1 MGKVSII
8 GSGNVGANTAFFIV
22 EKGITDVYLYDIQ
35 EGLSTG
41 KALDMMEAAPIRR
54 YRNRII
60 GIDCIEDIR
69 DSESVI
75 IAAGKACTI
84 GRKPEELLKG
94 NMETV
99 FGIVEKTVN
108 ISPGSIIIM
117 ATEPVD
123 ILTGMTAQR
132 FALSRNKILGLGSIV
147 DSSRL
152 KSAVS
157 RELSISAENIIAM
170 AIGRH
175 SGDMIVLPEYT
186 VVSGIPLAQLLSE
199 EKIRSL
205 ITGIKD
211 AGNLM
216 AELSECPG
224 TYYTP
229 SAAAAEVID
238 SIHMDLKRILSV
250 SIEFSGEYG
259 ISGVAM
265 SLPCVIGK
273 NGIEKVLT
281 PLLTEAEQNA
291 LAKSANAIKE
301 IIADYNE

>member
-8 GSGNVGANTAFFIV
+8 GSGNVGTNTAFFV
-22 EKGITDVYLYDIQ
+22 AEKGITDVFLYDIQ

-54 YRNRII
+54 YQSRII
-60 GIDCIEDIR
+60 GIENIEDIR
-69 DSESVI
+69 DSESVV
-75 IAAGKACTI
+75 IAAGKTCTM
-84 GRKPEELLKG
+84 GKKPEELLKD
-94 NMETV
+94 NMAIV
-99 FGIVEKTVN
+99 FGIVKGIITF
-108 ISPGSIIIM
+108 SPGSIIIM

-123 ILTGMTAQR
+123 ILTIMTAQR

-147 DSSRL
+147 DVSRL

-157 RELSISAENIIAM
+157 RELSISAESIIPM

-175 SGDMIVLPEYT
+175 SGEVIVLPDYT
-186 VVSGIPLAQLLSE
+186 VVSGIPLTQLLSE
-199 EKIRSL
+199 KKIRGI
-205 ITGIKD
+205 ITEIKD

-238 SIHMDLKRILSV
+238 SIHMNLKRILSV

-265 SLPCVIGK
+265 SLPCIIGK
-273 NGIEKVLT
+273 NGVEKVLT
-281 PLLTEAEQNA
+281 PVLTETEHEA
-291 LAKSANAIKE
+291 LVKSADAIKK
-301 IIADYNE
+301 IIAYYNE

>member
-1 MGKVSII
+1 VGKVSII
-8 GSGNVGANTAFFIV
+8 GSGNVGANTAFFIA

-41 KALDMMEAAPIRR
+41 KALDMMEAAPLRR

-60 GIDCIEDIR
+60 GIDHIEDIS
-69 DSESVI
+69 DSESVV
-75 IAAGKACTI
+75 IAAGNACTI
-84 GRKPEELLKG
+84 GRKPEELLQE

-99 FGIVEKTVN
+99 TGIVEKIVN

-123 ILTGMTAQR
+123 IITAMTAQR

-157 RELSISAENIIAM
+157 KELSISAENIIAM

-175 SGDMIVLPEYT
+175 SGDMIVLSEYT
-186 VVSGIPLAQLLSE
+186 AVSGIPLAQLLSE
-199 EKIRSL
+199 EKIWSL

-238 SIHMDLKRILSV
+238 SIHMDLKRILPV

-273 NGIEKVLT
+273 NGVEKVLT
-281 PLLTEAEQNA
+281 PVLTEAEHNA
-291 LAKSANAIKE
+291 LAKSADAIKE